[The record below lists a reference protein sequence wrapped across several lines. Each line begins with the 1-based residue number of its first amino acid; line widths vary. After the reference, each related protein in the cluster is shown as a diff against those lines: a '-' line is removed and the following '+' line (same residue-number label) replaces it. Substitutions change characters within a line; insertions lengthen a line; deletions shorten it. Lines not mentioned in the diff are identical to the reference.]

1 MLSIT
6 QVLQAAQLVGTS
18 LGFSFSA
25 PPGFEQDGF
34 MKKLWS
40 KQSYVYFAICASRSI
55 VVQCF
60 LSTLI
65 EIISTG
71 CKDQKYLPDD
81 NIRQEGSY
89 KGDQG
94 EKPNSRGSQCVQIN
108 LVSKYLFDQRE
119 KKTIGQKMKFKTIR
133 GTNTHVECIWI
144 HRGSWLLIGVIG
156 SSKPIED
163 PCVDQHHLKIK
174 NGQEFCFTT
183 QKLDEL
189 AGIR

>member
-1 MLSIT
+1 M
-6 QVLQAAQLVGTS
+6 
-18 LGFSFSA
+18 
-25 PPGFEQDGF
+25 
-34 MKKLWS
+34 
-40 KQSYVYFAICASRSI
+40 
-55 VVQCF
+55 
-60 LSTLI
+60 
-65 EIISTG
+65 
-71 CKDQKYLPDD
+71 PDD

-94 EKPNSRGSQCVQIN
+94 EKPNSRGGQCVQIN

-133 GTNTHVECIWI
+133 GTTTHVECIWI

-163 PCVDQHHLKIK
+163 TCVDQHHLKIK
-174 NGQEFCFTT
+174 DGQAIVQEFCFTM

-189 AGIR
+189 AGI